1 MALLLQSLRS
11 MLRPTRS
18 LVVTGFDIVRCP
30 GECNVLKRKSLF
42 VQFLCSF
49 AFALQGAAS
58 A

>member
-1 MALLLQSLRS
+1 MV
-11 MLRPTRS
+11 RPTRS

-30 GECNVLKRKSLF
+30 GECNVLKRKSVF

-49 AFALQGAAS
+49 GFASQGAAS